1 MGVYNLL
8 MVYKQYTKVTNRM
21 YKHLET
27 GKLFGLTKELASN
40 LNLKSCGKIKHE
52 KSEYDIFLGYKYI
65 ITENSLK
72 KALSQSHQR
81 CKDLIFPEITK
92 FDVDQILL
100 NFKEYNQYVVVK
112 KRVKS
117 VYWESKHA
125 EQEVKRMEFQEKMKK
140 PAYANAVKRNANK
153 SAWAKKHRLEKMYD
167 MTSSEKK
174 VWDYINNSKLKK
186 YGFEPQVDFSIQGH
200 LYFGDFVSKRCRL
213 VIEVDGGYHS
223 TRETQKKMI

>member
-174 VWDYINNSKLKK
+174 FGII
-186 YGFEPQVDFSIQGH
+186 SIIQN
-200 LYFGDFVSKRCRL
+200 
-213 VIEVDGGYHS
+213 
-223 TRETQKKMI
+223 